1 LAAEKSFLRP
11 QRPPDLEAV
20 PYQTRLAF
28 LLGAISNLT
37 TATGS
42 RLFRRAFGLG
52 LGEVR
57 LMYVLNYEGPLTAR
71 QASRIIGVD
80 KGAMSRT
87 VAALEHR
94 GIVRTRIDDVDA
106 RQRVI
111 DFTPDGRRL
120 VERVMVLAL
129 QREKQLYSILT
140 NDELIVLSSL
150 LQKLR
155 SHLLAVRKPEL
166 EQIRDAGRPPVKPK
180 GRRATSN
187 MERTSR
193 RSSS

>member
-1 LAAEKSFLRP
+1 MAVGKVSLKP

-20 PYQTRLAF
+20 PYQTRIAF

-37 TATGS
+37 TTTGS
-42 RLFRRAFGLG
+42 RLFRRTFGLG

-57 LMYVLNYEGPLTAR
+57 LMYVLDYEGPLTAR

-111 DFTPDGRRL
+111 DFTPAGRRL

-129 QREKQLYSILT
+129 HREKQLYSILT
-140 NDELIVLSSL
+140 SDELLVLSSL
-150 LQKLR
+150 LQRFR

-180 GRRATSN
+180 DRRATAN
-187 MERTSR
+187 TGRTSR
-193 RSSS
+193 RSNS

>member
-1 LAAEKSFLRP
+1 LAVRKSSSRL

-42 RLFRRAFGLG
+42 RLFRKAFRLG

-57 LMYVLNYEGPLTAR
+57 LMYVLDYEGPLTAR
-71 QASRIIGVD
+71 HASRIIGVD

-87 VAALEHR
+87 VAALEQR
-94 GIVRTRIDDVDA
+94 GIVHTRTDSLDA

-111 DFTPDGRRL
+111 DFTPAGRKL

-129 QREKQLYSILT
+129 QREKQLYSIFT
-140 NDELIVLSSL
+140 NDEFRALSSL
-150 LQKLR
+150 LQKFR
-155 SHLLAVRKPEL
+155 AHLLAVRKPEL
-166 EQIRDAGRPPVKPK
+166 EPDSNAAGPPSSQRTAAKP
-180 GRRATSN
+180 RRV
-187 MERTSR
+187 SR
-193 RSSS
+193 RPKTA

>member
-1 LAAEKSFLRP
+1 
-11 QRPPDLEAV
+11 V

-42 RLFRRAFGLG
+42 RLFRRTFGLG

-57 LMYVLNYEGPLTAR
+57 LMYVLDYEGPLTAR

-87 VAALEHR
+87 VASLEHR

-111 DFTPDGRRL
+111 DFTPEGRRL

-129 QREKQLYSILT
+129 HREKQFYSILT
-140 NDELIVLSSL
+140 NDELLVLSSL

-166 EQIRDAGRPPVKPK
+166 EQIRDGGRPPVRPK
-180 GRRATSN
+180 GRRATAKRG
-187 MERTSR
+187 RTSR
-193 RSSS
+193 TSNS

>member
-1 LAAEKSFLRP
+1 
-11 QRPPDLEAV
+11 V

-42 RLFRRAFGLG
+42 RLFRRTFGLG

-57 LMYVLNYEGPLTAR
+57 LMYVLDYEGPLTAR

-87 VAALEHR
+87 VAALER
-94 GIVRTRIDDVDA
+94 RRIVHTRIDDLDA

-111 DFTPDGRRL
+111 DFTPAGRRL

-129 QREKQLYSILT
+129 HREKQLYSILT
-140 NDELIVLSSL
+140 NDELLVLSSL
-150 LQKLR
+150 LQKFR

-180 GRRATSN
+180 GRRATAN
-187 MERTSR
+187 TGRTSR
-193 RSSS
+193 KSSS

>member
-71 QASRIIGVD
+71 QASGIIGVD

-111 DFTPDGRRL
+111 DFTPEGRRL
-120 VERVMVLAL
+120 IERVMVLAL
-129 QREKQLYSILT
+129 HREKQLYSILT
-140 NDELIVLSSL
+140 NDELLVLSSL

-166 EQIRDAGRPPVKPK
+166 EQVRDGERPPVGPK
-180 GRRATSN
+180 GRRATTN
-187 MERTSR
+187 TGRTSR
-193 RSSS
+193 TSNS